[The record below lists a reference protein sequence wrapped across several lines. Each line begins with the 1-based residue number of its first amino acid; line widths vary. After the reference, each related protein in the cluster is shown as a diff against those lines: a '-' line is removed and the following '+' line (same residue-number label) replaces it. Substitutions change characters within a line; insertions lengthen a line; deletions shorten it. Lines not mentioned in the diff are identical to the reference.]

1 MKITLLAA
9 VVWDFLRNSLRLIWR
24 EVKRGIMCQLI
35 CSKPTTFVTVHNW
48 VLGSFRLLS
57 TIIPRY
63 PKNTPQ
69 ISSRYIPAISQISL
83 RISPKIC
90 QKYHPEIK
98 IFPRRHKDIPNILPT
113 PYISPRYPQ
122 DVPIYPK
129 DMSKIS
135 AKISLSPRYSLG
147 ISQISGL
154 VWSALKGFEQC
165 GTLKPKCRELT
176 GLVHL
181 WTT

>member
-1 MKITLLAA
+1 MSKSKIL
-9 VVWDFLRNSLRLIWR
+9 
-24 EVKRGIMCQLI
+24 
-35 CSKPTTFVTVHNW
+35 
-48 VLGSFRLLS
+48 LGSFNLPPKYHGWVGC
-57 TIIPRY
+57 IADDMQNPPDIPQIFPRH
-63 PKNTPQ
+63 PPDIPNMDIPQ

-122 DVPIYPK
+122 DVPIYPE
-129 DMSKIS
+129 DMSNIS
-135 AKISLSPRYSLG
+135 AKISLSPRYPLG

-181 WTT
+181 